1 MRALKKTI
9 AAKWVLTLL
18 ALHLLL
24 TAFGCAGEDTVP
36 EVPNDGIA
44 ADSFDTV
51 EEIVQPTVT
60 HSETT
65 IKERLA
71 PEFTSEI
78 LQVRRNE
85 IVTVTVKGLPET
97 EYTILV
103 RYHSGH
109 ESTANGLGA
118 AMSDANGDVSWT
130 WRVGGKTGF
139 GKAAFVVSG
148 GGEKTTYEFEVVE

>member
-1 MRALKKTI
+1 M
-9 AAKWVLTLL
+9 
-18 ALHLLL
+18 
-24 TAFGCAGEDTVP
+24 EPDTP
-36 EVPNDGIA
+36 IDGITV
-44 ADSFDTV
+44 DSFDTV
-51 EEIVQPTVT
+51 EEIVPPVVT
-60 HSETT
+60 NSETAV
-65 IKERLA
+65 KERLA

-85 IVTVTVKGLPET
+85 IVTVTVKGLPDT

-118 AMSDANGDVSWT
+118 AMSDANGNVSWT
-130 WRVGGKTGF
+130 WRVGGMTGF

-148 GGEKTTYEFEVVE
+148 GGEETTYEFEVVE